1 MPQLL
6 RIFTCT
12 LLLSLGAIPALSQS
26 APSKP
31 KSPGEIAAADRV
43 AAEKRASCEREA
55 RALKLNYLKRR
66 NFLRGCLR
74 R

>member
-6 RIFTCT
+6 RIFTCI
-12 LLLSLGAIPALSQS
+12 LLLSLATIPALSQS

-31 KSPGEIAAADRV
+31 KSPGEIAAVDRV

-55 RALKLNYLKRR
+55 RAQKLSYLKRR
-66 NFLRGCLR
+66 NFVRGCLR

>member
-6 RIFTCT
+6 RILVCIV
-12 LLLSLGAIPALSQS
+12 LLSLGTIPALSQY
-26 APSKP
+26 APAKP
-31 KSPGEIAAADRV
+31 NSPGEIAAADRV

-55 RALKLNYLKRR
+55 RAQKLNYLKRR
-66 NFLRGCLR
+66 NFVRGCLR